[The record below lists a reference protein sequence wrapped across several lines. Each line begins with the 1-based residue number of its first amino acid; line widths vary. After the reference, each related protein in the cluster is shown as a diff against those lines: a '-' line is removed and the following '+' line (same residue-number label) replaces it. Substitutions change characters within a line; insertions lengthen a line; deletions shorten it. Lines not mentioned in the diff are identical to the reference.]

1 MVDPALK
8 APGRRLRTGCETKSG
23 TAVSTAPGVLGDRD
37 FHGFWRFWGVPGG
50 LGAVPWRPCGLYL
63 VLRPLRNRI
72 FFDFHEKTGAREE
85 SKPSFGAFFGRSWV
99 HFSLLE
105 AVSD

>member
-63 VLRPLRNRI
+63 VLRPPRNRI
-72 FFDFHEKTGAREE
+72 FFDFHEKLAPERVQNELRGSLWAVL
-85 SKPSFGAFFGRSWV
+85 GAFFFVGS
-99 HFSLLE
+99 SL
-105 AVSD
+105 